1 MPPKGSRKKRTRQTK
16 VVTNNA
22 GGNEEAAPVVLK
34 NDSTSKVAT
43 RVTLTGLPFDL
54 LSEIYALLHPVDLLQ
69 LARTSKVFRKVLM
82 NRQAS
87 RKMIW
92 LPALASVRGLP
103 PCPKDLAEPRYINLL
118 LESTCDGCSVTASR
132 SSINTRVWKH
142 LTNYSQTCGGPG
154 DCDFPNFVDPHEL
167 PDDLPEDFE
176 TMVPASCY
184 TFRRSLSRPELVSW
198 RLADKNGDEVLLYD
212 LDAVKALKEEYDL
225 TKKGKARELW
235 IERKKEEMRTKFQ
248 FFKACRDFLQTQIE
262 EEREAEHKRM
272 EALKDKR
279 SEQIFKKLSEIGY
292 AEECRTFF
300 ELNPKEYMAPEHVRE
315 YRRKLVPK
323 ELTDEEWPVIKDS
336 MVAFMKTAREHNS
349 RNFKAKA
356 VLARMDNLLKPA
368 YAKYVFSKPP
378 NTVVLTT
385 AEISMMPEWREVLCT
400 KPLDK
405 ELTSEDTAKAV
416 AAMDAFVT
424 STIAIRTEALLDLV
438 RKSKAYE
445 GKEVTTDTLLLA
457 STIFKCHC
465 DDKSTYPAILTHSCH
480 NYNFFNA
487 EGKSKGKPEAGY
499 ANSPRP
505 VGAVDVKPTT
515 VDEEAIVE
523 GWRDTWHSKVWV
535 GFHSKCK
542 FDEDA
547 HELML
552 EMLDTLGMP
561 RSTTSAEMQDLQPYI
576 VVLDPKGRKGMRWE
590 KALYNCKHHK
600 KDDPKHKC
608 FAKLEDPAHLAKAQ
622 ALEASRQR
630 SPNPSCFHCA
640 NNVVHMM
647 YQWEAG
653 CDDSIASHLKE
664 HCGIEHPEGPE
675 ALKAYSDGFRLYQ
688 KEAWWIA
695 EEEDIVL

>member
-16 VVTNNA
+16 AVTGNA
-22 GGNEEAAPVVLK
+22 AGNEEAAPVALK

-43 RVTLTGLPFDL
+43 GVTLTGLPFDL

-92 LPALASVRGLP
+92 LPALASIRGLP

-154 DCDFPNFVDPHEL
+154 GCDFPNFVHPHEL

-184 TFRRSLSRPELVSW
+184 TFRRSLSRPELVTW

-248 FFKACRDFLQTQIE
+248 FFKACKDFLQTQIE

-323 ELTDEEWPVIKDS
+323 ELTDEEWPLIKES

-356 VLARMDNLLKPA
+356 VLARMDKMLKPA

-385 AEISMMPEWREVLCT
+385 AEISMMPECVRAPFATRGWVTYGGDKGDDDGDNEHGEEIMRTTTKGTDATTTAETRRVQRRRAWGQREWRQGNDSMESLRQESAGDCNAAT
-400 KPLDK
+400 RSHTASAGWSLDGIAGRTSIGTQSK
-405 ELTSEDTAKAV
+405 FIHSLLQDFLSPFLTPSYD
-416 AAMDAFVT
+416 
-424 STIAIRTEALLDLV
+424 
-438 RKSKAYE
+438 
-445 GKEVTTDTLLLA
+445 LLA
-457 STIFKCHC
+457 GINDISHTTRAMPHRLAA
-465 DDKSTYPAILTHSCH
+465 SILRMLG
-480 NYNFFNA
+480 FFHAFSRISRREATDA
-487 EGKSKGKPEAGY
+487 EISQFG
-499 ANSPRP
+499 
-505 VGAVDVKPTT
+505 PT
-515 VDEEAIVE
+515 
-523 GWRDTWHSKVWV
+523 GH
-535 GFHSKCK
+535 
-542 FDEDA
+542 
-547 HELML
+547 
-552 EMLDTLGMP
+552 P
-561 RSTTSAEMQDLQPYI
+561 RSPYI
-576 VVLDPKGRKGMRWE
+576 QLATLSSKT
-590 KALYNCKHHK
+590 
-600 KDDPKHKC
+600 
-608 FAKLEDPAHLAKAQ
+608 LEPIGSPLTQCHPA
-622 ALEASRQR
+622 
-630 SPNPSCFHCA
+630 
-640 NNVVHMM
+640 
-647 YQWEAG
+647 
-653 CDDSIASHLKE
+653 
-664 HCGIEHPEGPE
+664 
-675 ALKAYSDGFRLYQ
+675 
-688 KEAWWIA
+688 
-695 EEEDIVL
+695 